1 MVAQWRS
8 LSKPHSTMATPLPE
22 YNNAAEVIISI
33 HDFFWESM
41 QPNGGRLPWGGGV
54 LDQIEKDFRLFL

>member
-1 MVAQWRS
+1 MEE
-8 LSKPHSTMATPLPE
+8 LIKTTFNNGNPLPE

-54 LDQIEKDFRLFL
+54 LDQIEKDFGSF